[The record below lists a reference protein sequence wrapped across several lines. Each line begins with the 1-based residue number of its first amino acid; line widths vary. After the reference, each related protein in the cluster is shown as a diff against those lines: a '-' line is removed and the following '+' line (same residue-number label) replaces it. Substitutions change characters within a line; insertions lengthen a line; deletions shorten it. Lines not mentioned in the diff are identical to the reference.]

1 MAKVERT
8 DDSWRKTRCTTC
20 TDLRG
25 DLDST
30 DYVENLSPLGKAP
43 QLRRDSGSVSSS
55 GVGGFGFQSEDAL
68 AMGFNEKRRFGRMS
82 QCPLTR

>member
-8 DDSWRKTRCTTC
+8 DDSWRKTRYTTC

-43 QLRRDSGSVSSS
+43 QLRRDSGSVLPRAWGFPEWETLMS
-55 GVGGFGFQSEDAL
+55 GTAMQFVRVISRVED
-68 AMGFNEKRRFGRMS
+68 MQKR
-82 QCPLTR
+82 